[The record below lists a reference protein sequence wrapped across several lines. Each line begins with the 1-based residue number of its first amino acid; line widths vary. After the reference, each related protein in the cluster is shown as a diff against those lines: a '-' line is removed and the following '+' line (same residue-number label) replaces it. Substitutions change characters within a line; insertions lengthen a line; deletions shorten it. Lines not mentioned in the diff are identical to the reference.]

1 MHKNHSIV
9 LNLQYQHCVKKLE
22 KFIDWAR
29 SYTRLKFR
37 KIAVF
42 VSKCSTRY
50 ISTTT
55 TTTTARYFFRLSL
68 SDNNFGSIIDG
79 KMFFTAF
86 DRYLLDLL

>member
-1 MHKNHSIV
+1 MHKNHRIV
-9 LNLQYQHCVKKLE
+9 LYLQYQHRVKKLE
-22 KFIDWAR
+22 EFIDWAR

-50 ISTTT
+50 ISTT

>member
-9 LNLQYQHCVKKLE
+9 LYLQYQHRVEKLE
-22 KFIDWAR
+22 EFIDWAR

-37 KIAVF
+37 EIAVF

-50 ISTTT
+50 IST

-86 DRYLLDLL
+86 DRYLLDLS